1 MVKQVATENEA
12 YNYGELISVV
22 TNEQE
27 VSPTLKVN
35 AVENQV
41 LTIDPSTVEVATVT
55 NQYGESIRINATLL
69 GTNNKAYTS
78 HTGETVAVYL
88 AGGRMKQWQE
98 VYDAGLSFLTA
109 IHLVS
114 LTTIKTKAGN
124 DYIPFSVK
132 TVAAQETEG
141 GQE

>member
-1 MVKQVATENEA
+1 MVKQIETKNEE
-12 YNYGELISVV
+12 YNFDELIVTV

-27 VSPTLKVN
+27 VAPTLKVN
-35 AVENQV
+35 KVDNQV
-41 LTIDPSTVEVATVT
+41 LTIDPSTVEVTTVT
-55 NQYGESIRINATLL
+55 NQYGESVRINATLL

-98 VYDAGLSFLTA
+98 VYDAGLTFLTA

-124 DYIPFSVK
+124 DYIPFAVK
-132 TVAAQETEG
+132 TVAAQEG